1 MQNFIISLAKN
12 NSKRRDH
19 MQNEFEKQNIN
30 FEFFEAIT
38 PNFNTQLLQK
48 YELNEIQSELVD
60 REISCFLSHYVL
72 WQKIV
77 ENNIKFAGIF
87 EDDIFLGENAEIF
100 LTNSD
105 WIDSDIDIIKLE
117 KGWQK
122 TIKTPFQADKE
133 LYSRTLYKLQS
144 AHYGTAGYIISNKG
158 AKYLIE
164 KYKKLKRIEPI
175 DVIIFEKLLK
185 EKHYKVQQLLPAI
198 CVQDFIL
205 NNGLYVNFE
214 SELAEDRAKN
224 YPLHPVKKKTVW
236 FKVKR
241 EITKPFINLFY
252 FIYKKIFIKEVDFQ

>member
-30 FEFFEAIT
+30 FEFFDAIT
-38 PNFNTQLLQK
+38 PTFNTQLLQK
-48 YELNEIQSELVD
+48 YELNEIHSELVD

-164 KYKKLKRIEPI
+164 KYKKLKKIEPI

-185 EKHYKVQQLLPAI
+185 EKDYKVQQLLPAI